1 MALVSCR
8 SDLCDFHK
16 QALVQMPMDAPGRLD
31 LMRKYGA
38 IYGRFDSKR
47 KNEKPMS
54 LHEVLLNFVIH
65 CFHLSTSCDLN
76 LR

>member
-1 MALVSCR
+1 MALVNCR
-8 SDLCDFHK
+8 SGMCDFHK

-31 LMRKYGA
+31 FMRKYGA

-54 LHEVLLNFVIH
+54 LHEVGL
-65 CFHLSTSCDLN
+65 TSSFIALIYP
-76 LR
+76 LHVT